1 MQLMEEKR
9 VRVVV
14 LNFNQAEY
22 TISTVGYLLSQNY
35 RNFEIIVVDNASDQS
50 EVLLLERRLPNSIVL
65 IKSNVNLGYAKGN
78 NLGCRFDLNT
88 AIDYYLILNND
99 VIIDDNDFI
108 FKQVRSIELHLNKNV
123 VAASP
128 IVDTVSTKIAIENQ
142 IQVRRILPIVQQLI
156 VNSPFLN
163 KIYTKNFNKYIYKN
177 EMPFLNKYTLCD
189 SINGA
194 AFIIKANV
202 FKSNDF
208 FDEGTFLFYEELT
221 LGNQL
226 INSGYS
232 CVLDGFTQI
241 KHLQGISTKSSKG
254 NYSLKMEFEKLK
266 SELYLFKK
274 YYNAPI
280 AVLNVIK
287 FFRTIEIYLLSL
299 IKK

>member
-1 MQLMEEKR
+1 MEEKR

-14 LNFNQAEY
+14 LNYNQAEY
-22 TISTVGYLLSQNY
+22 TISTVGYLLNQNY
-35 RNFEIIVVDNASDQS
+35 KNFEIIVVDNASEQS
-50 EVLLLERRLPNSIVL
+50 EVLLLENRLPNNVQL

-78 NLGCRFDLNT
+78 NLGCRFHLNT

-99 VIIDDNDFI
+99 VIIEDNDFI
-108 FKQVRSIELHLNKNV
+108 TKQVKSIELNLNNNV

-128 IVDTVSTKIAIENQ
+128 IVDTISTKIEIENQ
-142 IQVRRILPIVQQLI
+142 IQVRRVLSFIQQLI

-163 KIYTKNFNKYIYKN
+163 KFFILIFNKYIYKN
-177 EMPFLNKYTLCD
+177 EMPFLNKYTFCD

-226 INSGYS
+226 VNSGYS

-241 KHLQGISTKSSKG
+241 KHLQGVSTNSNRGSY
-254 NYSLKMEFEKLK
+254 NLRMEFEKLK

-274 YYNAPI
+274 YYNVPI
-280 AVLNVIK
+280 AVLNVVK

-299 IKK
+299 IKR